1 MPAFAQTKVKV
12 TTQVNETIS
21 AVKTIKNPES
31 KVNVRNVFFQNYNGS
46 VTAEP
51 PFYFASVP
59 RLIYWHMGYVF
70 YLLQIFLTNWNFGEY
85 Y

>member
-1 MPAFAQTKVKV
+1 MAVFLMPAFAQTKVKV

-59 RLIYWHMGYVF
+59 RLIY
-70 YLLQIFLTNWNFGEY
+70 
-85 Y
+85 